1 MMHLMHLLAL
11 ATIAISLQSTAAVPA
26 AAAKA
31 PAPPFSIARRD
42 TPIDQPLIATVSLDD
57 SAGESLHLV
66 LIDHAGNVLGETG
79 PVAEG
84 EIRLCEAIP
93 AIDSLGRAAW
103 VQAVVGGEPSGSAW
117 VIVPMRDRPKLRTA
131 TATRPDGVTPYT
143 RIVGWGD
150 RIVEP
155 SNDEIRESAKSW
167 EPSEVPLGG
176 FRCYPERDV
185 VLETDRGAIVV
196 ALRPDEA
203 PNTAWNFRDLAAAG
217 FYDGTI
223 VHRVVPLDR
232 EGRPF
237 VIQGGDPTGEGEG
250 GPGYSIPFEPT
261 SLPHD
266 FGVISM
272 ARDDDPAGR
281 HCAAR
286 RPVRGVRGSGRG
298 RRDDRRAR
306 QRRDRRSGTR
316 PTGDAAGGASRL
328 PAPRAASHARRRP
341 TGSTRGA
348 GLGRADRARDAGRS
362 GPLNREPIRRRSK
375 RGDGVRRPGHRS
387 RDS

>member
-1 MMHLMHLLAL
+1 MMLLMHLLAL
-11 ATIAISLQSTAAVPA
+11 ATIATSLQSAAPVPTAAA
-26 AAAKA
+26 EA
-31 PAPPFSIARRD
+31 PAPPFSIPRRD
-42 TPIDQPLIATVSLDD
+42 TPIDQPLVATVSLDD
-57 SAGESLHLV
+57 SADDALHLV
-66 LIDHAGNVLGETG
+66 LVDHAGNVLGETG

-84 EIRLCEAIP
+84 EIQLCEALP
-93 AIDSLGRAAW
+93 AIDSLERAAW

-272 ARDDDPAGR
+272 ARDDDPDSAGSQWFIGLSR
-281 HCAAR
+281 AGTARLDGQYAAFGEVVEGAATIVELANVVIAD
-286 RPVRGVRGSGRG
+286 PARG
-298 RRDDRRAR
+298 RPETPPVVHRAFLRPAPPRTPGEGRPDRRVAPV
-306 QRRDRRSGTR
+306 SVV
-316 PTGDAAGGASRL
+316 PIV
-328 PAPRAASHARRRP
+328 PATPADP
-341 TGSTRGA
+341 
-348 GLGRADRARDAGRS
+348 GR
-362 GPLNREPIRRRSK
+362 
-375 RGDGVRRPGHRS
+375 
-387 RDS
+387 